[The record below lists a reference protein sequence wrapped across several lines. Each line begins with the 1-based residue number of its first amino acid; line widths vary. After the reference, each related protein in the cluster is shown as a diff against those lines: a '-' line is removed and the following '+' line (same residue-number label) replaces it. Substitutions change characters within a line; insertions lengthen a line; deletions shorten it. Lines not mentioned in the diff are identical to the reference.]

1 MLDWK
6 AIRKKV
12 TKRDA
17 KLIDKVVDRVQR
29 DVRMN
34 ALRRQTFDWHMDV
47 LAVHATVGLDL
58 QRLLDADDFN
68 FRHDILG
75 IYTEL
80 DRSTGKLGDCF
91 LPRFALRGQG
101 EPDTM
106 DAYSN
111 G

>member
-17 KLIDKVVDRVQR
+17 KLIDKVVDRILR

-34 ALRRQTFDWHMDV
+34 ALRRPTFDWHMDV

-58 QRLLDADDFN
+58 QGLLDADDFN

>member
-17 KLIDKVVDRVQR
+17 KLIDKVVDRIR
-29 DVRMN
+29 HDVRMN
-34 ALRRQTFDWHMDV
+34 ALRRQPLDWRMDV

-58 QRLLDADDFN
+58 QRLLDADDFD

-75 IYTEL
+75 IYSEL
-80 DRSTGKLGDCF
+80 DRETGKLRDHF
-91 LPRFALRGQG
+91 VPRFALRG
-101 EPDTM
+101 
-106 DAYSN
+106 
-111 G
+111 

>member
-1 MLDWK
+1 MLDWE
-6 AIRKKV
+6 AMRKKV
-12 TKRDA
+12 TERDA
-17 KLIDKVVDRVQR
+17 RLIDKVVDRVRR

-47 LAVHATVGLDL
+47 LVVHATVGLDL

-91 LPRFALRGQG
+91 LPRFTLRGQG